1 FEHLV
6 EVLNP
11 VRSLGRHPLFQTMV
25 SYLPGGGGAWRLG
38 DLDGHPEPVGH
49 RAAMFDLSFDFADA
63 ADGTGIDGTLEF
75 GLDRWD
81 PASARTLVDRL
92 QRVLAAVAADPARAI
107 GRIDVLAPDERA
119 TLLAADHG
127 PVPAGSIVDLFE
139 AQRAATPSATALVSG
154 GRGWTFDELDDW
166 SARLAGALAA
176 AGVGRG
182 DLVSLAT
189 ARPLTVP
196 AILGVLKSGA
206 AYLPLDAY
214 QPAERIAGILAD
226 AAPVMLVATEGVDVP
241 WSGRR
246 LTVGAELPEA
256 PHERVAV
263 RADDPA
269 YVIYTSGSTG
279 RPKGVVV
286 PHRGLV
292 NLFASHRARLMPGP
306 VRRVA
311 HVASFTF
318 DGSWEPLLWLLSG
331 HPLHVL
337 DDAEYRDDAALV
349 GYLRQHRID
358 VLDVTPTYLRELIAA
373 GVLDAGLR
381 VLLVGGEA
389 IDPRLWQRICAV
401 EGLTVHDLY
410 GPTEA
415 SVDAYG
421 WSGAGRTGYRLA
433 NVRTYVLDAALQ
445 PVPAG
450 VLGELYVAGPGVAHG
465 YLN

>member
-25 SYLPGGGGAWRLG
+25 SYLGEADGTWHLG
-38 DLDGHPEPVGH
+38 SLRVQTEDV
-49 RAAMFDLSFDFADA
+49 RQQVAMFDLSFDFFETR
-63 ADGTGIDGTLEF
+63 DGVRGELEF
-75 GLDRWD
+75 ATDRFD
-81 PASARTLVDRL
+81 RSSAELLVERL
-92 QRVLAAVAADPARAI
+92 NRVLAAVATDPATVLS
-107 GRIDVLAPDERA
+107 RIDVLTPDERA
-119 TLLAADHG
+119 RLLP
-127 PVPAGSIVDLFE
+127 PVGTEPPAGSVVDLFE
-139 AQRAATPSATALVSG
+139 ARVAATPDAPALVAG
-154 GRGWTFDELDDW
+154 GRTWTFAELDAW
-166 SARLAGALAA
+166 SAGLAGALAGH
-176 AGVGRG
+176 GVGRG
-182 DLVSLAT
+182 DLVGLAT
-189 ARPLTVP
+189 ARPFTVP
-196 AILGVLKSGA
+196 ALLGVLRAGA
-206 AYLPLDAY
+206 AYLPLDTY
-214 QPAERIAGILAD
+214 QPADRVAAMLAD
-226 AAPVMLVATEGVDVP
+226 AAPAILVATASVEVP
-241 WSGRR
+241 WDGPR
-246 LTVGAELPEA
+246 LDVGEAALPVRGVRPE
-256 PHERVAV
+256 V

-269 YVIYTSGSTG
+269 YVIFTSGSTG

-318 DGSWEPLLWLLSG
+318 DGSWEPLLWLFDG
-331 HPLHVL
+331 HPLHVF
-337 DDAEYRDDAALV
+337 DDAEYRDAGVLV
-349 GYLRQHRID
+349 PLLREHRID

-421 WSGAGRTGYRLA
+421 WSGAGRESYHLA
-433 NVRTYVLDAALQ
+433 NVRTYLLDAALQ